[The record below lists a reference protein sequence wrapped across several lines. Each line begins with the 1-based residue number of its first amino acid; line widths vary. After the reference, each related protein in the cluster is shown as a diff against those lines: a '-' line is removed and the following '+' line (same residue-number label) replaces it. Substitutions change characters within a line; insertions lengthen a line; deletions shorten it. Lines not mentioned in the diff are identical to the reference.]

1 MKNLFALLITLQS
14 LITIASNRIEIN
26 STNPIKETIVDTIP
40 MKKNDIKKGISG
52 LNIVNQDSK
61 KFGKLA
67 YIVSD
72 NYVEKKVIIYDNHNK
87 EVFSINTIGDP
98 IYLRNFE
105 KGIYKIKVIEGEKE
119 QTLNYN
125 ID

>member
-26 STNPIKETIVDTIP
+26 STNPVKETIVDTIP

-105 KGIYKIKVIEGEKE
+105 KGNYKIKVIEGEKE

>member
-26 STNPIKETIVDTIP
+26 STNPVKETIVDTIP

>member
-1 MKNLFALLITLQS
+1 MKNLLALLITLQS
-14 LITIASNRIEIN
+14 LISFAAN
-26 STNPIKETIVDTIP
+26 STEPTSINPVNQTIVDTIP
-40 MKKNDIKKGISG
+40 SKKDDIKKGIAG

-72 NYVEKKVIIYDNHNK
+72 NYVEKKVIIYNNHNQ
-87 EVFSINTIGDP
+87 EVFSTTTVGDP
-98 IYLRNFE
+98 IFLRNFE
-105 KGIYKIKVIEGEKE
+105 KGIYKIKVVEGEKE
-119 QTLNYN
+119 QTLSYN

>member
-14 LITIASNRIEIN
+14 LISFAANSTDQI
-26 STNPIKETIVDTIP
+26 STNPVKQIIVDTIP
-40 MKKNDIKKGISG
+40 AKKDDIKKGITG

-61 KFGKLA
+61 KIGKLA

-72 NYVEKKVIIYDNHNK
+72 NYVEKKVIIFNNQNQ
-87 EVFSINTIGDP
+87 EVFSTTTIGDP
-98 IYLRNFE
+98 IHLRNFE
-105 KGIYKIKVIEGEKE
+105 KGIYKIKVIEGDKE

>member
-14 LITIASNRIEIN
+14 LISFAANSTDQI
-26 STNPIKETIVDTIP
+26 STNPVKQIIVDTIP
-40 MKKNDIKKGISG
+40 AKKDDIKKGITG

-72 NYVEKKVIIYDNHNK
+72 NYVEKKVIIFNNQNQ
-87 EVFSINTIGDP
+87 EVFSTTTIGDP
-98 IYLRNFE
+98 IHLRNFE
-105 KGIYKIKVIEGEKE
+105 KGIYKIKVIEGDKE

>member
-14 LITIASNRIEIN
+14 LISFAVNSTEQM
-26 STNPIKETIVDTIP
+26 STNPVKQIIADTIP
-40 MKKNDIKKGISG
+40 AKKDDIKKGIAG
-52 LNIVNQDSK
+52 LNIVNQESK

-72 NYVEKKVIIYDNHNK
+72 NYVEKKVVIFNNHNQ
-87 EVFSINTIGDP
+87 EVFSTTTIGDP

>member
-26 STNPIKETIVDTIP
+26 STNPIKQTIVDTIP
-40 MKKNDIKKGISG
+40 MKKSDIKKGISG

-61 KFGKLA
+61 KFGKLV

-72 NYVEKKVIIYDNHNK
+72 NYVEKKVIIYNK
-87 EVFSINTIGDP
+87 GNQEVFTTTTIGDP
-98 IYLRNFE
+98 IHLRNF
-105 KGIYKIKVIEGEKE
+105 
-119 QTLNYN
+119 
-125 ID
+125 